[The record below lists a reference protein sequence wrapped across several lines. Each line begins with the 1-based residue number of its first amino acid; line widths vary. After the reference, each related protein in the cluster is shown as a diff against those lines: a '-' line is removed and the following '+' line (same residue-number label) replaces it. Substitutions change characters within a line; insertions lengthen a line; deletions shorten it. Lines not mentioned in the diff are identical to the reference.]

1 MIDFLELEDREEEG
15 TYVSILFRNQTQ
27 ESYVF
32 RFDYTKSNI
41 NILVDTLKKDGV
53 FNIIDVTGQVITFD
67 DIKIDRLR
75 YRKITN
81 NEMRDYINRVR
92 ESFRNKR

>member
-92 ESFRNKR
+92 ESLRNKR

>member
-75 YRKITN
+75 YRKITKT
-81 NEMRDYINRVR
+81 EMRDYINRVR
-92 ESFRNKR
+92 ESLRNKR

>member
-1 MIDFLELEDREEEG
+1 MIDFIELEDTEEEG

-53 FNIIDVTGQVITFD
+53 FNIVDVTGQVITFD

-75 YRKITN
+75 YRKITRT
-81 NEMRDYINRVR
+81 EMRDYINRVR
-92 ESFRNKR
+92 ESLRNKR

>member
-1 MIDFLELEDREEEG
+1 MIDFLELEDNEEEG

-53 FNIIDVTGQVITFD
+53 FNIVDVTGQVITFD

-75 YRKITN
+75 YRKITKI
-81 NEMRDYINRVR
+81 EMRDYINRVR
-92 ESFRNKR
+92 ESLRNKR

>member
-67 DIKIDRLR
+67 DTKIDRLR

-92 ESFRNKR
+92 ESLRNKR

>member
-41 NILVDTLKKDGV
+41 NILVDTLKKDRV

-75 YRKITN
+75 YRKITKT
-81 NEMRDYINRVR
+81 EMRDYINRVR
-92 ESFRNKR
+92 ESLRNKR

>member
-1 MIDFLELEDREEEG
+1 MIDFIELEDTEEEG

-53 FNIIDVTGQVITFD
+53 FNIVDVTGQVITFD

-75 YRKITN
+75 YRKITKT
-81 NEMRDYINRVR
+81 EMRDYINRVR
-92 ESFRNKR
+92 ESLRNKR